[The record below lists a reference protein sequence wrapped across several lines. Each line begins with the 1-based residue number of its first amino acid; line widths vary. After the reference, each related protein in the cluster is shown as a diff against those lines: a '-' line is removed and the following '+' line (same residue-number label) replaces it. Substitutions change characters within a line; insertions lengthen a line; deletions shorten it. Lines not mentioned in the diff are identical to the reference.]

1 MKYRYYTCDVFTENR
16 FGGNGDNIPSE
27 EQPDSFRIGAAWDDI
42 EIKIL

>member
-27 EQPDSFRIGAAWDDI
+27 KQPGSFRIGAWDDI